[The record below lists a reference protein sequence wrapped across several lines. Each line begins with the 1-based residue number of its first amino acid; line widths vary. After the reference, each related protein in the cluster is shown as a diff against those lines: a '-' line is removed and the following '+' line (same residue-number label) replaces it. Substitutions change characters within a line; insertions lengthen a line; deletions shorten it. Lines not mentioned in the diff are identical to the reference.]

1 MKQDKYMLVNPPYKH
16 VPQLLERCWPTNT
29 KKAECTALAKVFF
42 QCIHYSM
49 NLKLII
55 TLSIKIFLP

>member
-29 KKAECTALAKVFF
+29 KKAECTALAKVFSSVF
-42 QCIHYSM
+42 IIQ
-49 NLKLII
+49 LI
-55 TLSIKIFLP
+55 

>member
-29 KKAECTALAKVFF
+29 KKAECTALAKVFSSVF
-42 QCIHYSM
+42 
-49 NLKLII
+49 II
-55 TLSIKIFLP
+55 QFKINHNFAN